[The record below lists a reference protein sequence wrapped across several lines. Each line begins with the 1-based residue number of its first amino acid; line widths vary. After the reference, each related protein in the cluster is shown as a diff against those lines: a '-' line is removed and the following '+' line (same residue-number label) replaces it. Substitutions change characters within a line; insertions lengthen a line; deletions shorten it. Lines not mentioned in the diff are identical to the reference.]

1 MVTESIAL
9 AISGRASSRAF
20 PVLGAPGVAG
30 GAGRA
35 RAPRSGRKQ
44 ADARGPDAR
53 RAAKS
58 ATQKP
63 P

>member
-1 MVTESIAL
+1 MVTESIAP

-20 PVLGAPGVAG
+20 PVLGAAGVAG